1 MIAWTPALAVGIE
14 QIDAQHREL
23 FRRAELF
30 LSGIESCSRH
40 EVGVLLSYLRFYV
53 VNHFGSE
60 EAFMREAEYPGY
72 PAHKR
77 QHDRFLKDLL
87 ALSAENERYEGPG
100 LAPHRVATWLN
111 TWLTDHV
118 GRTDA
123 ELGAWYLEHLKSVS
137 SSVSSAR

>member
-40 EVGVLLSYLRFYV
+40 EIGVLLSYLRFYV

-60 EAFMREAEYPGY
+60 EEWMRELEYPDY
-72 PAHKR
+72 AEHKR
-77 QHDRFLKDLL
+77 KHDRFLKDLL
-87 ALSAENERYEGPG
+87 VLSEENERFEAPG
-100 LAPHRVATWLN
+100 LSPLRVATWLN

-118 GRTDA
+118 GRADC
-123 ELGAWYLEHLKSVS
+123 ELAAWFLSRRGAAASTE
-137 SSVSSAR
+137 SAG

>member
-14 QIDAQHREL
+14 HIDAQHREL

-60 EAFMREAEYPGY
+60 ESWMREVEYPGLFE
-72 PAHKR
+72 HKR

-87 ALSAENERYEGPG
+87 ALSTENDRREGPG
-100 LAPHRVATWLN
+100 LSPLRVATWLDA
-111 TWLTDHV
+111 WLSDHV
-118 GRTDA
+118 GRTDT
-123 ELGAWYLEHLKSVS
+123 ELATWLLRREGRAAPDVP
-137 SSVSSAR
+137 AP